1 MSELYFPSMR
11 IRRPLLATIL
21 PMLVLTGS
29 FLAPP
34 ASAAGDAEKGRA
46 LAVRHCSR
54 CHVVGDFNPTGG
66 IGSTPSFQVLRTMKD
81 WRERFESFYARR
93 PHPVHVRVDG
103 LPTLTDLPPNAT
115 PFTLT
120 IEDLGH
126 ILAFAETITPA
137 W

>member
-1 MSELYFPSMR
+1 MR
-11 IRRPLLATIL
+11 RSRSLLVTLLLTPLLADPFSAL
-21 PMLVLTGS
+21 P
-29 FLAPP
+29 AH
-34 ASAAGDAEKGRA
+34 AAGDPVNGRVIA
-46 LAVRHCSR
+46 TKHCSR
-54 CHVVGDFNPTGG
+54 CHVVADHNPTGG

-103 LPTLTDLPPNAT
+103 LPTLTELPPNAA

-120 IEDLGH
+120 IADVDD
-126 ILAFAETITPA
+126 IVAFVETIAPA